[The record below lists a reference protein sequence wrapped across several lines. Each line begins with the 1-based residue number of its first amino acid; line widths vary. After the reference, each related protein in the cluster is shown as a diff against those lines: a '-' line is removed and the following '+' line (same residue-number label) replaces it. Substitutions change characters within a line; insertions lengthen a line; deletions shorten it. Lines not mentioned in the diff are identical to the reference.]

1 MSQQDHATALRSG
14 SMLEYQQHLLKVAC
28 SSSVSDVQE
37 AFVAVRLGEQSWLVD
52 LSLVQEA
59 LAPPRMARIA
69 SAPRWVAGVV
79 GVRGQIW
86 SVIDMLSL
94 SPNEGVESH
103 LAQPRG
109 WMTLLRDPP
118 DRPGYR
124 IALLWSDMVEVATKR
139 DYTLVDP
146 SDTND
151 PDVAVVPSSP
161 WSRALWRDIQGQMWR
176 ELDVTQILGEQGLV
190 SSWHQ
195 RPDVPATEA

>member
-1 MSQQDHATALRSG
+1 MSQQEVAADLRSG
-14 SMLEYQQHLLKVAC
+14 SMLEYQQHLLKVAG

-79 GVRGQIW
+79 GVRGQVW

-94 SPNEGVESH
+94 SPDEGVESR
-103 LAQPRG
+103 LARPRG

-118 DRPGYR
+118 DHPGHR

-151 PDVAVVPSSP
+151 PETVVVPSSP
-161 WSRALWRDIQGQMWR
+161 WARALWKDAQGQVWR
-176 ELDVTQILGEQGLV
+176 ELDVSQILGERGLV

-195 RPDVPATEA
+195 KPDVPPAEA

>member
-1 MSQQDHATALRSG
+1 MSQQDHAADLRSG
-14 SMLEYQQHLLKVAC
+14 SMLEYQQHLLKVAG
-28 SSSVSDVQE
+28 SSSVSNVQE

-79 GVRGQIW
+79 GVRGQVW

-94 SPNEGVESH
+94 SPDEGVESH
-103 LAQPRG
+103 LARPRG

-118 DRPGYR
+118 DHPGHR

-151 PDVAVVPSSP
+151 PDVAAIQSSP
-161 WSRALWRDIQGQMWR
+161 WSRALWKDIRGQMWR

-195 RPDVPATEA
+195 RPDVHAAEA